1 MCYFPRASYFQEI
14 HLWKSGKALE
24 ACRARQKLTPTLVL
38 FMETEGAGEARLE
51 VALAQAIINE
61 VKYGSE
67 TSQLAEVSL
76 LAAFQNRL
84 VGKRLVHALLLL
96 MPGLKYFSIG
106 ALLKDG
112 VIVRTSNLAVE
123 GPVEIEPR
131 TLRGSAARVAAR
143 KQTTFHTKKRLDE
156 DMGVKY
162 YELQEAWDVA
172 QATSVLTVPIP
183 AVRTYESA
191 SIADTTPPLEETASD
206 PASHVCPVLHS
217 LNGAVG
223 VVTLGLATED
233 IDLDGRQGKAFQ
245 GIAQSLS
252 PFLAYYAA
260 PVLKQLQQQIRSVA
274 NANAASV
281 ARFKAKHA
289 ADTSHGNA
297 HASHK
302 RRSTDGSEASHVAEN
317 TVSPFLAAA
326 YSSDL
331 KRRSDSLAAD
341 SEAQPVSRAGQ
352 PQRRQSA
359 QALRQTPNPFAQG
372 VMFGRAPAFSPASA
386 VVRSTSFQNVLPTPV
401 GPSRLSQQLQATEPA
416 LDKEGGFLME
426 DTALE
431 AGTGLQQADHHSDHV
446 DSSPSKMHEA
456 VKTAKHAQRFI
467 QQHPFWMTFTE
478 PLVEEDF
485 NVWFGQKCSKVDTIF
500 MLVAT
505 IYITQLLFFTWA
517 LADQQ
522 AQKWPLFGYIMVP
535 VLILQHGDTAWFLK
549 NRISILG
556 CIRVLMLAFL
566 ALVVPYIVQSHPG
579 ASTRWMDMSGLG
591 PLVVI
596 PLGLLVRFKV
606 HVVLHAVSCAS
617 LVVQGLQTCMAE
629 PQAAK
634 YPCQTASMQRL
645 VVATCAP
652 SAVLYLVEMR
662 ARAVYLQT
670 AKS

>member
-1 MCYFPRASYFQEI
+1 
-14 HLWKSGKALE
+14 
-24 ACRARQKLTPTLVL
+24 
-38 FMETEGAGEARLE
+38 METEGAGEARLE

-76 LAAFQNRL
+76 LAAFQNRM
-84 VGKRLVHALLLL
+84 VGKRLVQALLLL

-112 VIVRTSNLAVE
+112 VVVRTSNLAVE

-143 KQTTFHTKKRLDE
+143 KQTTFHTKKRSDE
-156 DMGVKY
+156 TMGAKY

-172 QATSVLTVPIP
+172 KATSVLTVPIP

-260 PVLKQLQQQIRSVA
+260 PVLKQLQQQIRQGDSFSSESARDIGTDNALDDGSASQESVA
-274 NANAASV
+274 FPEHSQGASSNGEV
-281 ARFKAKHA
+281 SSSLTHEQR
-289 ADTSHGNA
+289 ADSGSLLDTA
-297 HASHK
+297 YAFK
-302 RRSTDGSEASHVAEN
+302 RRPILSSTHV
-317 TVSPFLAAA
+317 
-326 YSSDL
+326 
-331 KRRSDSLAAD
+331 R
-341 SEAQPVSRAGQ
+341 
-352 PQRRQSA
+352 
-359 QALRQTPNPFAQG
+359 
-372 VMFGRAPAFSPASA
+372 SPASA
-386 VVRSTSFQNVLPTPV
+386 VARSTNFQGVLPMPV
-401 GPSRLSQQLQATEPA
+401 GPSRLNKQLQATEPA
-416 LDKEGGFLME
+416 FDKEGGFLME

-431 AGTGLQQADHHSDHV
+431 AGTGLQQAAHHSEHV
-446 DSSPSKMHEA
+446 DSSPKP
-456 VKTAKHAQRFI
+456 Q
-467 QQHPFWMTFTE
+467 
-478 PLVEEDF
+478 LEEDF
-485 NVWFGQKCSKVDTIF
+485 NFWFGQKCSKMETIF

-522 AQKWPLFGYIMVP
+522 AEKWPLFGYIMVP
-535 VLILQHGDTAWFLK
+535 VLILQHGDTAWYLK

-566 ALVVPYIVQSHPG
+566 ALVVPHIAQSHPG

-591 PLVVI
+591 PLVVV

-606 HVVLHAVSCAS
+606 HMALHAISCAS
-617 LVVQGLQTCMAE
+617 LVIQGLQTCVAE

-634 YPCQTASMQRL
+634 YTCQTATMQRL
-645 VVATCAP
+645 VLATCAP